1 MKSFETITLKRF
13 GVSALTI
20 ALALPICAQISTLNK
35 KQVTTVEQPVIFKY
49 DSLTNIEFYNKNNG
63 PDTNYNLY
71 YSEGKRTE
79 ENLRH
84 LIGQRLYFYGDTAEM
99 AKTSWLKFYK
109 LNNGKNKKKNPYI
122 YYPYTDFLNKYFT
135 LAGFTVNNYGSN
147 IFKLIPEY
155 ENDTLYCRMENFIRH
170 DFWTVEGYYE
180 KAKKDYLHKKYVLK
194 ERFRVSYEE
203 NWLYRLS
210 DDQCGKDLPQ
220 NSVWECTD
228 VTLKGYKNRLS
239 YSNVILVFTNEE
251 YGDYYIYLDKYMQSS
266 LKARRNR
273 ETLDLFEP
281 KDQIDHLMADKLSKY
296 DVKGKD
302 FVYKNKYRHVY
313 NLYKVSDGQKY
324 EGEIPQ
330 NTEFH
335 CTDVSF
341 ANNDTEKL
349 IFIFH
354 NDTYGDLYTFEYD
367 FNRIFVTKEKYLQD
381 KQNEEQRRKNIL
393 AKYGQVNGKTI
404 LEGKVRI
411 GFTKAM
417 CIEAWG
423 EPDDINKS
431 TGSWGVH
438 EQWCYSDGSYLYFEN
453 GKLTSIDN

>member
-1 MKSFETITLKRF
+1 MRSYETITLKRF
-13 GVSALTI
+13 CVSAITI

-35 KQVTTVEQPVIFKY
+35 KVTTAERPVVFKY

-71 YSEGKRTE
+71 YSEGKRSE

-135 LAGFTVNNYGSN
+135 LAGFNVNNYGSN
-147 IFKLIPEY
+147 IFKLIPEN

-180 KAKKDYLHKKYVLK
+180 KAKKDYLHKKFVLK

-203 NWLYRLS
+203 NWLHRLS

-239 YSNVILVFTNEE
+239 YSNVILVFTNNE

-281 KDQIDHLMADKLSKY
+281 KDQIDRLMADKLSKY
-296 DVKGKD
+296 NVKGKD

-349 IFIFH
+349 VFIFH
-354 NDTYGDLYTFEYD
+354 NDAFGDLYTFEYD
-367 FNRIFVTKEKYLQD
+367 FNRIFVTKDKYLQD